1 MLGIATGNSQA
12 ADYLCKRGAYLR
24 KRGGYLCK
32 RGAYLCKR
40 GGYLYKR
47 GAYLCKHGGYLYKNA
62 DRKVECASD
71 GG

>member
-12 ADYLCKRGAYLR
+12 ADHLCKH
-24 KRGGYLCK
+24 
-32 RGAYLCKR
+32 GAYLCKR

-62 DRKVECASD
+62 DREEECASD
-71 GG
+71 IG

>member
-12 ADYLCKRGAYLR
+12 PDHLCKRGAYLYE
-24 KRGGYLCK
+24 RGGHLCK
-32 RGAYLCKR
+32 HGGYLCKR

-47 GAYLCKHGGYLYKNA
+47 GAYLCKRGGYLYKSA
-62 DRKVECASD
+62 DRKAECAND